1 MLTQSEILSVLE
13 MLRNENLDVRT
24 VTLGLNLLDCA
35 SDDLGRFTTKIYDRI
50 TQTAER
56 LVAVCDGVGEKYGI
70 PVVNKRIS
78 VSPMAVAAAP
88 FGGDDMVTVA
98 RTLDR
103 AVKAVN
109 VDFLGGFSALV
120 EKGMARGDQ
129 ALIEA
134 LPEALTCTERVCAS
148 INVASTRAGIN
159 MDAVLLMGRQIKK
172 AAAMTADR
180 DGLACAKLC
189 VFANIPQDV
198 PFMAGA
204 YLGIGEA
211 EAVINVGVSGPGVVR
226 KAIDRMLADNP
237 ELNLGQITEL
247 IKRTAYKVTRVGE
260 LIGREVATAMGIRF
274 GVVDLSLAPT
284 PNVGD
289 SVGEIFQSLGLRS
302 IGVPGT
308 TAALAMLNDAV
319 KKGGAFASSHV
330 GGLSGAFIPVS
341 EDLNISQS
349 AEEGYLTLEKLEAMT
364 SVCSVGLD
372 MVAIPGETTAETLS
386 AIIADEMAIGMI
398 NKKTT
403 AARIIPVP
411 GKKAGDHA
419 YFGGLLGE
427 STIMAVNNERGDN
440 PFIRR
445 GGLIPS
451 PIHSLIN

>member
-1 MLTQSEILSVLE
+1 MYSQSEILSVLE

-24 VTLGLNLLDCA
+24 VTMGLSLLDCA
-35 SDDLGRFTTKIYDRI
+35 SDDLKRFTAKIYDRI
-50 TQTAER
+50 THAAER
-56 LVAVCDGVGEKYGI
+56 LVTVCDAVGEKYGI

-78 VSPMAVAAAP
+78 VSPIAVAAAP
-88 FGGDDMVTVA
+88 FGPQEMVAVA

-103 AVKAVN
+103 AVQEVN

-120 EKGMARGDQ
+120 EKGIASGDR
-129 ALIEA
+129 ALIDA
-134 LPEALTCTERVCAS
+134 LPEALTCTQRVCAS

-159 MDAVLLMGRQIKK
+159 MDAVLRMGRRIKK
-172 AAAMTADR
+172 AADLTADR

-189 VFANIPQDV
+189 VFANIPQDI

-204 YLGIGEA
+204 YLGVGEA
-211 EAVINVGVSGPGVVR
+211 DAVINVGVSGPGVVK
-226 KAIDRMLADNP
+226 KAIDRMLEAHP
-237 ELNLGQITEL
+237 EINLGQLTEL

-260 LIGREVATAMGIRF
+260 LIGREVAELLGIRF

-284 PNVGD
+284 PHVGD

-302 IGVPGT
+302 IGVPGST
-308 TAALAMLNDAV
+308 VALAMLNDAV
-319 KKGGAFASSHV
+319 KKGGAFASSNV

-341 EDLNISQS
+341 EDLNISKA
-349 AEEGYLTLEKLEAMT
+349 AEEGFLTLEKLEAMT

-372 MVAIPGETTAETLS
+372 MVAVPGETSAETLA
-386 AIIADEMAIGMI
+386 AIIADEMAIGVI

-411 GKKAGDHA
+411 GKKAGERAH
-419 YFGGLLGE
+419 FGGLLGE
-427 STIMAVNNERGDN
+427 SVILAVNNAASDN

-451 PIHSLIN
+451 PIHSLTN